1 MQSHSLYI
9 LDAAGCPVPCQCVT
23 DWRAWFDAADRT
35 VALDTL
41 PSGTSVHTVFLSLN
55 HAFRPGPPVL
65 WETVVEGG
73 PCEQVVRYT
82 SGDDAID
89 GHESIVNAVMA
100 AEAALA
106 ERART
111 SEYRRLCPDRS
122 GLAAQGE

>member
-9 LDAAGCPVPCQCVT
+9 LDAAGCPVPCHCVT
-23 DWRAWFDAADRT
+23 EWRDWFDAADRT

-55 HAFRPGPPVL
+55 HAFRPGPPIL
-65 WETVVEGG
+65 WETIVEGG
-73 PCEQVVRYT
+73 PFEQIVRYT
-82 SGDDAID
+82 SHNNAID
-89 GHESIVNAVMA
+89 GHESIVNAIMA

-111 SEYRRLCPDRS
+111 SEYRRLCPD
-122 GLAAQGE
+122 GPAEEDE